1 MSARLS
7 KSSRKSGL
15 TLPAAMAI
23 VGVALLIAAAV
34 VGVATSGASVQPTRF
49 SSSTAHKGGVLR
61 IDQSNTDFD
70 TVDPGLAYVSN
81 DWSLLYATQMLL
93 VNFPEKNGQAGSVLY
108 PEAATSFPTVSKDG
122 LTYTFHLRPG
132 LKFSDGSPVT
142 AAAYQRAW
150 ERNLSPKM
158 GSPYGVND
166 QLQKVLVGGEA
177 FLAGKT
183 QHISGISASGLTLTF
198 HLTHPNPTF
207 VSYLSMQWF
216 GAVKPSMP
224 YTTTGE
230 NVYASAGPYY
240 IASRDPGRTTVLK
253 RNPYYKGSRPAN
265 ADQIVFTSNT
275 DQDQALLQTKAGET
289 DMDMDTVP
297 PSAAAALG
305 TPNTPGGQFKVGPTA
320 CVEYILL
327 NTARAPT
334 DNLAVRKALN
344 WGIDRPA
351 LLRLLGKYAGQRTD
365 QLLVPGIPGYKP
377 FKIYAFAGA
386 NSAKAKQIGGSAL
399 ANAPA
404 VNVVHSTSAAGVSS
418 AQEMEFNL
426 KQMGLKFN
434 DVPTPGTVYYNTL
447 ETKGTSYNLAR
458 AGWCADYF
466 DPFDYINVL
475 LDGRSIQAN
484 NNTDMSY
491 LNAPALNKQM
501 DAAAALSGKARA
513 EAYAAL
519 DLTVMRDY
527 APWVPYEVVNQ
538 RFYISKRVGNWI
550 YSTYFGEPDFNAMTV
565 G

>member
-1 MSARLS
+1 MRKKHVLS
-7 KSSRKSGL
+7 LLLL
-15 TLPAAMAI
+15 TT
-23 VGVALLIAAAV
+23 GVALLVAATTVAAA
-34 VGVATSGASVQPTRF
+34 GSATSRPGTVASTK
-49 SSSTAHKGGVLR
+49 AHKGGVLR
-61 IDQSNTDFD
+61 IDQSSTDFD
-70 TVDPGLAYVSN
+70 TVDPGLAYVTN
-81 DWSLLYATQMLL
+81 DWAMLYTTQMLL
-93 VNFPEKNGQAGSVLY
+93 VNFPEKNGQAGSELY
-108 PEAATSFPTVSKDG
+108 PEAATSFPTVSNSG
-122 LTYTFHLRPG
+122 LTYTFHIRPG

-166 QLQKVLVGGEA
+166 QFQKVIAGGEA

-183 QHISGISASGLTLTF
+183 QHISGITAKGLTLTF

-216 GAVKPSMP
+216 GAVKPNMP

-230 NVYASAGPYY
+230 NVYPSAGPYY
-240 IASRDPGRTTVLK
+240 IASRDPGKTLVLK
-253 RNPYYKGSRPAN
+253 RNPYYKGNRPAN
-265 ADQIVFTSNT
+265 PDEIVFTSNT
-275 DQDQALLQTKAGET
+275 NQDQSLLETKAGQT
-289 DMDMDTVP
+289 DMDMSQVP
-297 PSAAAALG
+297 PTAAATLG
-305 TPNTPGGQFKVGPTA
+305 TPNAPGGQFHVGPTA
-320 CVEYILL
+320 CVIYALL

-334 DNLAVRKALN
+334 NSLAVRKALN

-365 QLLVPGIPGYKP
+365 QILVPGIPGYKP
-377 FKIYAFAGA
+377 YKIYAWNGA
-386 NSAKAKQIGGSAL
+386 NATKAKQIGGSAL
-399 ANAPA
+399 TNAPA
-404 VNVVHSTSAAGVSS
+404 LNVIHSTSPAGVSG
-418 AQEMEFNL
+418 AQQMEFNL
-426 KQMGLKFN
+426 KQMGLKYN
-434 DVPTPGTVYYNTL
+434 DVPTPGTVYYNTI
-447 ETKGTSYNLAR
+447 ETKGTSYNIAR

-513 EAYAAL
+513 EAYASL
-519 DLTVMRDY
+519 DLTVMKDY
-527 APWVPYEVVNQ
+527 APWVPYEIESA
-538 RFYISKRVGNWI
+538 RFYTSKRVGNWI
-550 YSTYFGEPDFNAMTV
+550 YSTYFGEPDFNALTV

>member
-1 MSARLS
+1 M
-7 KSSRKSGL
+7 
-15 TLPAAMAI
+15 
-23 VGVALLIAAAV
+23 LIAATT
-34 VGVATSGASVQPTRF
+34 VGAASSATGKPTKAS
-49 SSSTAHKGGVLR
+49 SAKAHRGGVLR
-61 IDQSNTDFD
+61 VDQSSTDFD
-70 TVDPGLAYVSN
+70 TVDPGLAYVTN
-81 DWSLLYATQMLL
+81 DWSLLYTTQMLL
-93 VNFPEKNGQAGSVLY
+93 VNFPEKNGQAGSELY
-108 PEAATSFPTVSKDG
+108 PEAATSFPTVSNSG
-122 LTYTFHLRPG
+122 LTYTFHIRPG

-166 QLQKVLVGGEA
+166 QFQKVVQGGEA
-177 FLAGKT
+177 FLAGKS
-183 QHISGISASGLTLTF
+183 QHISGITAKGLTLTF

-216 GAVKPSMP
+216 GAVKPNMP
-224 YTTTGE
+224 YTTTGL
-230 NVYASAGPYY
+230 NVYPSAGPYY

-265 ADQIVFTSNT
+265 PDQIVFTSNT
-275 DQDQALLQTKAGET
+275 NQDQSLLQTKAGQT
-289 DMDMDTVP
+289 DLDMSGVP
-297 PSAAAALG
+297 PTAAATLG
-305 TPNTPGGQFKVGPTA
+305 TPNQGQFKVGPTS
-320 CVEYILL
+320 CVIYALL

-334 DNLAVRKALN
+334 NNLAVRKALN

-365 QLLVPGIPGYKP
+365 QILVPGIPGYKP
-377 FKIYAFAGA
+377 YKIYAFAGA
-386 NSAKAKQIGGSAL
+386 NVTKAKQVGGSAL
-399 ANAPA
+399 SSAAPL
-404 VNVVHSTSAAGVSS
+404 NVIHSTSAAGVSG
-418 AQEMEFNL
+418 AQQMEFNL
-426 KQMGLKFN
+426 KQMGLKYN

-447 ETKGTSYNLAR
+447 ETKGTSYNIAR

-491 LNAPALNKQM
+491 LNAPALNKAM

-513 EAYAAL
+513 AAYANL
-519 DLTVMRDY
+519 DLMVMRDY
-527 APWVPYEVVNQ
+527 APWVPYEIAND
-538 RFYISKRVGNWI
+538 RFYVSKRVGNWV
-550 YSTYFGEPDFNAMTV
+550 YSTYFGEPDFNALTV